1 MGRHLMRRSLAAT
14 AVLAILVGGCV
25 DHQKLL
31 LEDLQK
37 DGLTEVVLTSQE
49 GNESKFDVTAQ
60 RGEIPCRGT
69 VTITSMPGSSAPEFL
84 KEVVC
89 KRPEPP
95 RKETKKE
102 DPFAKDRAACDG
114 GDLKACAKLGLAL
127 TDAAPGLRDLEGARA
142 IHKKACE
149 AGGLPSCAHLGLMHL
164 RGLGGEPDEP
174 QAEVLFTKGCDAGDM
189 LGCAHLGRLRY
200 INRESKEA
208 RVLLK
213 KACHGGN
220 MVGCEWLG
228 TAWREGLGGDQDF
241 KKAKRL
247 YETACESGELSA
259 CTSIGVM
266 YMKGEGGVRSDARAI
281 EMFEAACEAGFQ
293 VACEYKARLQR

>member
-1 MGRHLMRRSLAAT
+1 MRRSLAT
-14 AVLAILVGGCV
+14 TAILAALACGCV

-31 LEDLQK
+31 LEELEGE
-37 DGLTEVVLTSQE
+37 GLTEVTLTPEE
-49 GNESKFDVTAQ
+49 GNDSKFAVTATK
-60 RGEIPCRGT
+60 GEIPCKGT
-69 VTITSMPGSSAPEFL
+69 VTITSMPGSSSPEFL

-95 RKETKKE
+95 KKETKKE
-102 DPFAKDRAACDG
+102 DPFAKDREACDG
-114 GDLKACAKLGLAL
+114 GDLKACASLGLAL
-127 TDAAPGLRDLEGARA
+127 TDAPPGIRDLEEARA
-142 IHKKACE
+142 IHKKTCD

-164 RGLGGEPDEP
+164 RGLGGDPDEP
-174 QAEVLFTKGCDAGDM
+174 KAESLFTKTCDGGEM

-266 YMKGEGGVRSDARAI
+266 YMKGEGGVRSDTRAI